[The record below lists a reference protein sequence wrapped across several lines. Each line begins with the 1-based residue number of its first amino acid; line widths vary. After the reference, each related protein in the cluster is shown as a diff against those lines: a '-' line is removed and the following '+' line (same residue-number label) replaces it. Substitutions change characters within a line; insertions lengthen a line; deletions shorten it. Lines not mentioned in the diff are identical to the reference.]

1 MKRIYYLA
9 NVVNDYILFGKL
21 CLTTKTVLLQVTACL
36 VRGKNNNAASI
47 GEQPRPVGSS
57 VEIQVN

>member
-36 VRGKNNNAASI
+36 VRREDK
-47 GEQPRPVGSS
+47 GE
-57 VEIQVN
+57 